1 MVKRIES
8 VKVGLL
14 LFGLAG
20 LSCMLINGLSLA
32 MDLLYCLWYRMS
44 IHPLVLR
51 PFLPS
56 FIFKLDLPLNSPP
69 APIIDFLSILVSLA
83 MLGLLL
89 MIWRRLF
96 GLNRFGTLCLTLVFG
111 AGCVFR
117 GIWDIAEFGW
127 ILVQPSSDSII
138 LWTMYLAPTLIVL
151 GSWIVLITL
160 RKLIVLYRSKITT
173 ILIIAFA
180 FLPWGAAIGASK
192 WFWQGGS
199 GEFTAMVQWIASLIF
214 AGLVSWGCCFRHG
227 KAASFDCIGN
237 NLSWRSVIAIDVACV
252 GMVLL
257 FWAF

>member
-32 MDLLYCLWYRMS
+32 MDLLYCLWYRMP

-89 MIWRRLF
+89 MIGRHLF
-96 GLNRFGTLCLTLVFG
+96 GMNRFGTLCMTLVFG
-111 AGCVFR
+111 AGCVFC

-127 ILVQPSSDSII
+127 ILIQSSSDSFNR
-138 LWTMYLAPTLIVL
+138 WMAYLAPTLIVL
-151 GSWIVLITL
+151 GSWIVMITL
-160 RKLIVLYRSKITT
+160 RKLIVLHHSCPR
-173 ILIIAFA
+173 
-180 FLPWGAAIGASK
+180 
-192 WFWQGGS
+192 
-199 GEFTAMVQWIASLIF
+199 
-214 AGLVSWGCCFRHG
+214 
-227 KAASFDCIGN
+227 
-237 NLSWRSVIAIDVACV
+237 
-252 GMVLL
+252 
-257 FWAF
+257 